1 MIRSQVER
9 LRRSVAE
16 RLGIELDQ
24 LVLGFEGPSYWFWV
38 LAAAIVAILLF
49 VVAGIGGA
57 IGGAVVGITVGS
69 WFFFVD
75 PYVVGT
81 TGDEVVVVEMSQPV
95 FGGQKAERLS
105 ERRPR
110 ELGAVRKEGRRLF
123 CGERELQLM
132 PFWAGQADAV
142 VAAAAG

>member
-1 MIRSQVER
+1 VIRSQVER

-16 RLGIELDQ
+16 RLEIDLDE

-49 VVAGIGGA
+49 VVSGIGGA
-57 IGGAVVGITVGS
+57 VGGAIVWITVGS

-81 TGDEVVVVEMSQPV
+81 TADEVVVVEMSQPV
-95 FGGQKAERLS
+95 LGGQKAERLS
-105 ERRPR
+105 DRRPR
-110 ELGAVRKEGRRLF
+110 EAGAVRKQGRRLH

-132 PFWAGQADAV
+132 PFWAGQAEAV
-142 VAAAAG
+142 VASAEG